1 MPAVLRGDW
10 RGGQGQRRENSWKA
24 PAVIQVK
31 AGSGFDLGDSSGG
44 GEEWSEYAYVVK
56 VEQRGFASELSVGCE
71 SERRVKKV

>member
-1 MPAVLRGDW
+1 M
-10 RGGQGQRRENSWKA
+10 
-24 PAVIQVK
+24 K